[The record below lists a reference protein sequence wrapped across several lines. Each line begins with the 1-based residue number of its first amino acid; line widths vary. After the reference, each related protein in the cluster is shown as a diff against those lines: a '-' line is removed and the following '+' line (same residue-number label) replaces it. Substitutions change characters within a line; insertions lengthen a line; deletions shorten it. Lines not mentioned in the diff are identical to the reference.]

1 MSRAARKRRIG
12 LTLLIGAVCLP
23 ALPIIDRLTH
33 HPDEAIILLMPPAL
47 CALLW
52 WGWPVVRRT
61 SWRQYALYL
70 AVLVPVIAG
79 AELFAAHMAMG
90 RILWAEV
97 FWAVYFVIAWRAAWA
112 VWKRTIGRLGERHRR
127 WARRARVRAGG
138 LSAIADARKRRL
150 AAVLMLVGPVRFCLV
165 AFVFVPLVAG
175 SLIHRIKVGNPSDL
189 GPHADLPIEEVTFRT
204 DDGLTISGW
213 FLPERHSDSTV
224 VICHGAGANKHNF
237 IYFLTLF
244 HGQGYSGLIF
254 DFRGHGDSDGHTSTF
269 GLMETAEVRAAVD
282 WLKAE
287 RPDYA
292 RHVYGLGS
300 SMGAMALVRA
310 AARDDRIEAVVL
322 DSCFVSAP
330 TFVHHHL
337 GRVPLIGGV
346 VADLILASAS
356 LHAGASFWGLDARE
370 SVKMLSP
377 RPVLFIHG
385 EDDVVVPPT
394 NMATLYDLTGLPKD
408 RWLGPGPHSNVLT
421 TDFGE
426 YQAHVI
432 SFLDRAKE
440 AAGGTPPP
448 HDVTDVSP
456 APG

>member
-1 MSRAARKRRIG
+1 MSRPARKRRIG
-12 LTLLIGAVCLP
+12 LALLIGAVCLP
-23 ALPIIDRLTH
+23 ALPIVDRFTH
-33 HPDEAIILLMPPAL
+33 HPDETVILLMPPAL

-61 SWRQYALYL
+61 PWWKYAVYL
-70 AVLVPVIAG
+70 AVVAPFIIG
-79 AELFAAHMAMG
+79 AEFLAAHMAMG
-90 RILWAEV
+90 RMLWSDV
-97 FWAVYFVIAWRAAWA
+97 FWAVYFIIAWRAAWA
-112 VWKRTIGRLGERHRR
+112 VWKRTVGRLGERHRR
-127 WARRARVRAGG
+127 WGRRARVRAGG
-138 LSAIADARKRRL
+138 LSRIADARKRRL
-150 AAVLMLVGPVRFCLV
+150 AALVMVVRPARFCLV
-165 AFVFVPLVAG
+165 AFVFAPLIAG

-189 GPHADLPIEEVTFRT
+189 GPHAGLPIEEVTFKT
-204 DDGLTISGW
+204 DDGLAISGW

-269 GLMETAEVRAAVD
+269 GLLETAEVRAAVD
-282 WLKAE
+282 WLEAE
-287 RPDYA
+287 RPTYA

-300 SMGAMALVRA
+300 SMGAVALVRA

-322 DSCFVSAP
+322 DSCFVSAS
-330 TFVHHHL
+330 TFARHHL
-337 GRVPLIGGV
+337 GRVPVIGGV

-356 LHAGASFWGLDARE
+356 LHAGASFWDLDARE

-385 EDDVVVPPT
+385 EDDVIVPPD
-394 NMATLYDLTGLPKD
+394 NMATLYDLAGPPKG

-421 TDFGE
+421 TDFGA
-426 YQAHVI
+426 YQTRVI
-432 SFLDRAKE
+432 DFFDEVRRRS
-440 AAGGTPPP
+440 
-448 HDVTDVSP
+448 
-456 APG
+456 